1 MRLTVFG
8 ATGATGRQV
17 LTQALAAGHQVTAV
31 ARRPEAIDHLPLRV
45 VRAELTDPLDEAVAG
60 ADAVLSA
67 LGGPAGRAP
76 TTVYSA
82 GVTAI
87 TAAMGRAGVRRI
99 VAVSAVPVAPP
110 ATVLERRVVY
120 PLLWRFFGGC
130 YRDMATMENLLA
142 EGDRDWTVFRPPR
155 LTDRP
160 ATGRYRTAVDDVL
173 PRAASLPRADLAAAM
188 LAAVPHDALTGRI
201 VTIAR

>member
-1 MRLTVFG
+1 MKLTVFG

-31 ARRPEAIDHLPLRV
+31 ARRPEALEELPLRT
-45 VRAELTDPLDEAVAG
+45 VRAELADPLDEAVAG

-110 ATVLERRVVY
+110 TTTMERRVVY
-120 PLLWRFFGGC
+120 PLLHRFFGGC
-130 YRDMATMENLLA
+130 YRDMAVMEELLA
-142 EGDRDWTVFRPPR
+142 AGDRDWTVFRPPR
-155 LTDRP
+155 LTDKP
-160 ATGRYRTAVDDVL
+160 GTGRYRTAVDEVL
-173 PRAASLPRADLAAAM
+173 PGAATLPRADLAAAM
-188 LAAVPHDALTGRI
+188 LAAVQDDALTGHI